1 MLENK
6 PELLFHYTNF
16 VALEG
21 ILFGEGIRLCC
32 ANEMNDKLEIK
43 HFIQMLEMAVLKRCE
58 IESRKDLVPE
68 VKTIFNEERDE
79 RKNEVVYLVSFTEWE
94 DDAAQWERYGNGGY
108 GVSIAFDYNVLKIIR
123 TDDFLMCNQI
133 YYGKN
138 ADNHQLVDDIYDV
151 IKGKFPT
158 THDFDKREGVFDNV
172 WACAASYKNPSF
184 MSEREYRVLTLPTWK
199 GKRFD
204 KLGELQ
210 TVTTPSQIKK
220 CLYFDWK
227 KKCKE
232 KQIPIE
238 TLVKRIVIGPK
249 STQSIKG
256 LRKWLRENGLEELS
270 GCVVKS
276 ESSLR

>member
-1 MLENK
+1 MSENN
-6 PELLFHYTNF
+6 PDLLFHYTNF
-16 VALEG
+16 VALDG
-21 ILFGEGIRLCC
+21 ILFGDGIRLCC
-32 ANEMNDKLEIK
+32 ANEMNDRLEIK
-43 HFIQMLEMAVLKRCE
+43 HFIQLLEMAVLKRCE
-58 IESRKDLVPE
+58 IDNRKDLVSTT
-68 VKTIFNEERDE
+68 KTIFNEERDE
-79 RKNEVVYLVSFTEWE
+79 RKNEVVYLVSFSEWE

-123 TDDFLMCNQI
+123 TDDYLMCNQI
-133 YYGKN
+133 YYGKS
-138 ADNHQLVDDIYDV
+138 ADSHQLVDDIYDV

-158 THDFDKREGVFDNV
+158 THNFDKREGVFDNV

-184 MSEREYRVLTLPTWK
+184 MSEREYRVLTLPTWR

-220 CLYFDWK
+220 CLYFDWRNR
-227 KKCKE
+227 CKE

-238 TLVKRIVIGPK
+238 ALVKRIVIGPK
-249 STQSIKG
+249 SSQSIEG
-256 LRKWLRENGLEELS
+256 LREWLRENGLGELS
-270 GCVVKS
+270 ECVVKS

>member
-1 MLENK
+1 MSENK

-21 ILFGEGIRLCC
+21 ILFGKGIRLCC
-32 ANEMNDKLEIK
+32 ANEMNDKLEMK
-43 HFIQMLEMAVLKRCE
+43 HFIKMLEMAVLKRCE
-58 IESRKDLVPE
+58 IESREDLVST
-68 VKTIFNEERDE
+68 VKTVFNEERDE

-94 DDAAQWERYGNGGY
+94 DDAAQWERYGNCGY

-123 TDDFLMCNQI
+123 TDDYLMCNQI

-138 ADNHQLVDDIYDV
+138 ADSHQLVDDIYDA

-158 THDFDKREGVFDNV
+158 THNFDKREGVFDNV

-220 CLYFDWK
+220 CLYFDWR

-249 STQSIKG
+249 SSQSVEG
-256 LRKWLRENGLEELS
+256 LREWLRENSLGELS

>member
-1 MLENK
+1 MSESEPK
-6 PELLFHYTNF
+6 LLFHYTNF

-21 ILFGEGIRLCC
+21 VLLGQGIRLCC
-32 ANEMNDKLEIK
+32 ANEMNDKSEMK
-43 HFIQMLEMAVLKRCE
+43 HFIQMLEKAVLKRCE
-58 IESRKDLVPE
+58 IESRQDLIST
-68 VKTIFNEERDE
+68 VKTIFNEEIDE
-79 RKNEVVYLVSFTEWE
+79 RKNDMVYLASFTEWE

-108 GVSIAFDYNVLKIIR
+108 GVSIALDYNVLKIIR
-123 TDDFLMCNQI
+123 ENDYLMCNQI

-138 ADNHQLVDDIYDV
+138 ADKHKLVDDIYDV

-158 THDFDKREGVFDNV
+158 THNFDRREGVFDNA
-172 WACAASYKNPSF
+172 WACSAAYKNSSF
-184 MSEREYRVLTLPTWK
+184 MSEREYRVLTLPTWN

-204 KLGELQ
+204 KLGDLQ

-227 KKCKE
+227 KRCKE
-232 KQIPIE
+232 KQISIE
-238 TLVKRIVIGPK
+238 TFIKRIVIGPK
-249 STQSIKG
+249 SSQTIKG
-256 LRKWLRENGLEELS
+256 LQEWLRENGLEELS